1 MDQKPPRSDLRRLFV
16 EGVLIVTS
24 ILLAFGIEAWWADSR
39 EQADEVEAL
48 QHLQDEFAATA
59 ERLAETGERHE
70 SILRSAK
77 RLLRMTG
84 PTPPANLDTLAVDSL
99 VMDLL
104 GAPTVE
110 PETVTLDAL
119 IGAGRV
125 DLLSSPD
132 LRRELAAWS
141 SAMADLAQEEQLA
154 VEQMDQRFLPLIWDY
169 VPVVSL
175 GLTALAHEYV
185 DDIEPSRF
193 QRRYE
198 ELFQERR
205 FENAVEERMNSS
217 RRALNDLRRVEDIVQ
232 RILQL
237 IEGELSG

>member
-1 MDQKPPRSDLRRLFV
+1 MDQNSPRSDLRRLFV
-16 EGVLIVTS
+16 EGVLIVAS
-24 ILLAFGIEAWWADSR
+24 ILLAFGIEAWWVSR
-39 EQADEVEAL
+39 GEQAAEVEAL
-48 QHLQDEFAATA
+48 QHLHDEFTATA
-59 ERLAETGERHE
+59 ERLAQTGERHE

-77 RLLRMTG
+77 RLLSMTG

-99 VMDLL
+99 VLDLL

-110 PETVTLDAL
+110 PESVTLDAL
-119 IGAGRV
+119 IGAGRL
-125 DLLSSPD
+125 DLLSSSE
-132 LRRELAAWS
+132 LRRELASWS

-169 VPVVSL
+169 VPVVTI
-175 GLTALAHEYV
+175 GVTALAGGYGGDV
-185 DDIEPSRF
+185 EPSRF
-193 QRRYE
+193 PRRYG

-217 RRALNDLRRVEDIVQ
+217 RRSLRDLRRVEGIVQ

-237 IEGELSG
+237 IDRELSR

>member
-1 MDQKPPRSDLRRLFV
+1 MDEKPPRTDFRRLLL
-16 EGVLIVTS
+16 EGVLIVAS
-24 ILLAFGIEAWWADSR
+24 ILLAFGIEAWWVRSR
-39 EQADEVEAL
+39 EHAAEIEAL
-48 QHLQDEFAATA
+48 QHLRDEFTATA
-59 ERLAETGERHE
+59 ERLAQTGERHE
-70 SILRSAK
+70 SIRRSAK
-77 RLLRMTG
+77 RLLGMTG
-84 PTPPANLDTLAVDSL
+84 PTPPAHLDTLAVDSL

-119 IGAGRV
+119 IGAGRL

-141 SAMADLAQEEQLA
+141 SSMADLAQEEQLA
-154 VEQMDQRFLPLIWDY
+154 VEQMDQRFLPLIWDH
-169 VPVVSL
+169 VPVVTL
-175 GLTALAHEYV
+175 GVTALADEYG

-193 QRRYE
+193 PRRYG
-198 ELFQERR
+198 ELFRERR

-217 RRALNDLRRVEDIVQ
+217 RRSLRDLRRVEGIVQ

-237 IEGELSG
+237 VDRELSR